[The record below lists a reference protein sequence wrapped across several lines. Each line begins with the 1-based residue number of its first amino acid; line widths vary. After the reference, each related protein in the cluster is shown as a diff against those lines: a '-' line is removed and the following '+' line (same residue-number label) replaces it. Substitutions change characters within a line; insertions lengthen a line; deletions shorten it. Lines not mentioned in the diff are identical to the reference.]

1 MALTLLSPTS
11 HAPQTFPALFSL
23 FRLSLLPKNSR
34 IIGYARTK
42 MNDDEF
48 HGKFKDNLKDG
59 SDEEKKK
66 FLDICNYVPG
76 AYDQDDAFQNLNK
89 EIEKKEKD
97 IGAKEPNREQPAVAA
112 KMIMV
117 QPLTLDTALRR
128 QASSTWRCRPTSLP
142 SSQQASRR
150 IATLRRATTASSSRS
165 HSARTSRAAK
175 R

>member
-1 MALTLLSPTS
+1 
-11 HAPQTFPALFSL
+11 
-23 FRLSLLPKNSR
+23 
-34 IIGYARTK
+34 

-97 IGAKEPNREQPAVAA
+97 IGAKEPNREQGPVAA
-112 KMIMV
+112 RMMMV
-117 QPLTLDTALRR
+117 RSLTLISAPRHAARPLLHGAAAQRLYRR
-128 QASSTWRCRPTSLP
+128 RSRPQEEL
-142 SSQQASRR
+142 
-150 IATLRRATTASSSRS
+150 LL
-165 HSARTSRAAK
+165 
-175 R
+175 